1 MIRIG
6 TAGWALPKASV
17 AEFPADGSHL
27 ARYAQRFSGVEINS
41 SFHRPHQR
49 TTYERWAATVPDAF
63 SFSVKVPKEITHT
76 SRLAGSEP
84 ALDAFAE
91 QAGGL
96 GRKLGPLLVQL
107 PPSLIFDAEI
117 AGAFFTALRARFP
130 GGAVC
135 EPRHAS
141 WLGVEADALLRSFS
155 VARVAA
161 HPAIGMSKSETGGEP
176 QAGGWD
182 GLFYMRLHGAP
193 RPYYS
198 DYADAT
204 LADFARRLTQAAAK
218 ADECWCMFDNTT
230 LGFATA
236 NALALQRLTAAAAS
250 GRG

>member
-1 MIRIG
+1 VIRVG

-17 AEFPADGSHL
+17 AEFPPEGSHL
-27 ARYAQRFSGVEINS
+27 ARYAKVFTGVEINS
-41 SFHRPHQR
+41 SFHRPHRR
-49 TTYERWAATVPDAF
+49 TTYERWAASVPDAF
-63 SFSVKVPKEITHT
+63 KFVVKVPKAITHT

-91 QAGGL
+91 QVGGL

-130 GGAVC
+130 GAAVC

-141 WLGVEADALLRSFS
+141 WLSDEADGLLRNFL

-198 DYADAT
+198 DYGDDA
-204 LADFARRLTQAAAK
+204 LVDFARRLTQAAAT
-218 ADECWCMFDNTT
+218 AVECWCMFDNTT

-236 NALALQRLTAAAAS
+236 NALALQRLTAAAS
-250 GRG
+250 GGR